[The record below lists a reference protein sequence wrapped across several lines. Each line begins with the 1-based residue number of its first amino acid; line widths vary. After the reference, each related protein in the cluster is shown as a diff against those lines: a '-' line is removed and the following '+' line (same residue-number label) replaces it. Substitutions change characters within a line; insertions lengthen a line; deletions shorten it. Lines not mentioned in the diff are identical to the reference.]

1 MSIALFLFLL
11 TAFSTITGLAVEAI
25 KKLISDKANY
35 STNVLALVIAII
47 VGVVGTGLYYQ
58 LMGAPFTINN
68 IIYMF
73 LMGLASAVT
82 SMTSYDKVKQAI
94 EQIAKK

>member
-1 MSIALFLFLL
+1 MTIALFLFLL
-11 TAFSTITGLAVEAI
+11 AAFSTITSLVVEVI

-35 STNVLALVIAII
+35 STNILVLVVAVV
-47 VGVVGTGLYYQ
+47 VGLAGTGLYYQ
-58 LMGAPFTINN
+58 LMGIAFTLNN

-82 SMTSYDKVKQAI
+82 SMTSYDKVKQTI
-94 EQIAKK
+94 LQLTQK